1 MVNGALVTGEAGF
14 IGDIR
19 KSCDVINSAKTL
31 LGYEVKTSLIE
42 GLTVLLRKLGFESR
56 EKQGD

>member
-1 MVNGALVTGEAGF
+1 MVNGALVTGGAGF
-14 IGDIR
+14 IGYIG

-42 GLTVLLRKLGFESR
+42 GLTLLLRKLGFESR